1 LDGAADFRPGADMV
15 AVCSLFYQVTT
26 VAMVAQFHRQ
36 DLDAHRATV
45 VRAGFAANI
54 WNCC

>member
-1 LDGAADFRPGADMV
+1 MG

-26 VAMVAQFHRQ
+26 VRVLAQFQRQ
-36 DLDAHRATV
+36 DLDAHRASV

-54 WNCC
+54 WNYC